1 MMSTPDISDKFPDLP
16 CLVGLNS
23 YGARSVFEGEVVTV
37 VCPDDNSLAKELISQ
52 KGDGKILFIEGN
64 ASKAVAL
71 LGDNLAQQ
79 ALDNNWS
86 GIIVNGMVRDVEIL
100 RSIPLAIYARG
111 SCPKKATKIMQG
123 ILTLIFVLT
132 VLILSRPFGP
142 METRMA
148 FSSPLPS
155 LSSNYIYS

>member
-1 MMSTPDISDKFPDLP
+1 MMSTPDISDKFPELP
-16 CLVGLNS
+16 CLVGFNS

-86 GIIVNGMVRDVEIL
+86 GIVVNGMVRDVEIL
-100 RSIPLAIYARG
+100 RSISLAIYARG
-111 SCPKKATKIMQG
+111 SCPRKSNKNNTGNINVNISIDGVDLKPTFWAYGDENG
-123 ILTLIFVLT
+123 ILI
-132 VLILSRPFGP
+132 
-142 METRMA
+142 
-148 FSSPLPS
+148 SPTKLE
-155 LSSNYIYS
+155 L

>member
-23 YGARSVFEGEVVTV
+23 YGAKSVFEGEVVTV
-37 VCPDDNSLAKELISQ
+37 VCPNDNSLAKELISQ
-52 KGDGKILFIEGN
+52 KGNGKILFIDGN

-86 GIIVNGMVRDVEIL
+86 GIVVNGMVRDVEIL

-111 SCPKKATKIMQG
+111 SCPKKSNKNNAGNINVDVCIDGVDVKPTFWAYGDENG
-123 ILTLIFVLT
+123 ILI
-132 VLILSRPFGP
+132 
-142 METRMA
+142 
-148 FSSPLPS
+148 SPAKLE
-155 LSSNYIYS
+155 L

>member
-1 MMSTPDISDKFPDLP
+1 MMSTPDISDKFPELP
-16 CLVGLNS
+16 CLVEFNS

-86 GIIVNGMVRDVEIL
+86 GIVVNGMVRDVEIL
-100 RSIPLAIYARG
+100 KTIPLAIYARG
-111 SCPKKATKIMQG
+111 SCPRKSNKNNTGKINVNICIDDVDIKPTFWAYGDENG
-123 ILTLIFVLT
+123 ILI
-132 VLILSRPFGP
+132 SP
-142 METRMA
+142 TR
-148 FSSPLPS
+148 LE
-155 LSSNYIYS
+155 L

>member
-1 MMSTPDISDKFPDLP
+1 MMSTPDISDKFPELP
-16 CLVGLNS
+16 CLVGFNS

-86 GIIVNGMVRDVEIL
+86 GIVVNGMVRDVEIL
-100 RSIPLAIYARG
+100 KTIPLAIYARG
-111 SCPKKATKIMQG
+111 SCPRKSNKNNAGNINVNICIDGVDIKPTFWAYGDENG
-123 ILTLIFVLT
+123 ILI
-132 VLILSRPFGP
+132 
-142 METRMA
+142 
-148 FSSPLPS
+148 SPAKLE
-155 LSSNYIYS
+155 L

>member
-23 YGARSVFEGEVVTV
+23 YGAKSVFEGEVVTV
-37 VCPDDNSLAKELISQ
+37 VCPNDNSLAKELISQ
-52 KGDGKILFIEGN
+52 KGNGKILFIDGN

-79 ALDNNWS
+79 ALENNWS
-86 GIIVNGMVRDVEIL
+86 GIVVNGMVRDVEIL

-111 SCPKKATKIMQG
+111 SCPKKSNKNNAGNINVDVCIDGVDIKPSFWAYGDENG
-123 ILTLIFVLT
+123 ILI
-132 VLILSRPFGP
+132 
-142 METRMA
+142 
-148 FSSPLPS
+148 SPAKLE
-155 LSSNYIYS
+155 L

>member
-1 MMSTPDISDKFPDLP
+1 MMSTPDISDKFPELP
-16 CLVGLNS
+16 CLVEFNS

-86 GIIVNGMVRDVEIL
+86 GIVVNGMVRDVEIL
-100 RSIPLAIYARG
+100 KTIPLAIYARG
-111 SCPKKATKIMQG
+111 SCPRKSNKNNTGNINVNICIDDVDIKPTFWAYGDENG
-123 ILTLIFVLT
+123 ILI
-132 VLILSRPFGP
+132 
-142 METRMA
+142 
-148 FSSPLPS
+148 SPAKLE
-155 LSSNYIYS
+155 L

>member
-1 MMSTPDISDKFPDLP
+1 MMSTPDISDKFPELP
-16 CLVGLNS
+16 CLVGFNS

-86 GIIVNGMVRDVEIL
+86 GIVVNGMVRDVEIL
-100 RSIPLAIYARG
+100 NHSTRHICKRFLS
-111 SCPKKATKIMQG
+111 KKSNKNNAGNINVDICIDGVDIKPSFWPT
-123 ILTLIFVLT
+123 
-132 VLILSRPFGP
+132 
-142 METRMA
+142 ETRMA
-148 FSSPLPS
+148 SSSPQEA
-155 LSSNYIYS
+155 

>member
-1 MMSTPDISDKFPDLP
+1 MMSTPDISDKFPELP
-16 CLVGLNS
+16 CLVEFNS

-86 GIIVNGMVRDVEIL
+86 GIVVNGMVRDVEIL
-100 RSIPLAIYARG
+100 KTIPLAIYARG
-111 SCPKKATKIMQG
+111 SCPRKSNKNNTGNINVNICIDDVDIKPTFWAYGDENG
-123 ILTLIFVLT
+123 ILI
-132 VLILSRPFGP
+132 SP
-142 METRMA
+142 TR
-148 FSSPLPS
+148 LE
-155 LSSNYIYS
+155 L

>member
-1 MMSTPDISDKFPDLP
+1 MMSTPDISDKFPELP
-16 CLVGLNS
+16 CLIGLNS
-23 YGARSVFEGEVVTV
+23 YGAKSVFEGEVVTV

-111 SCPKKATKIMQG
+111 SCPKKSNKNNAGNINVDLCIDGVDIKPSFWAYGDENG
-123 ILTLIFVLT
+123 ILI
-132 VLILSRPFGP
+132 
-142 METRMA
+142 
-148 FSSPLPS
+148 SPAKLK
-155 LSSNYIYS
+155 L

>member
-1 MMSTPDISDKFPDLP
+1 MMSTPDISDKFPELP
-16 CLVGLNS
+16 CLIGLNS
-23 YGARSVFEGEVVTV
+23 YGAKSVFEGEVVTV

-86 GIIVNGMVRDVEIL
+86 GIVVNGMVRDVEIL

-111 SCPKKATKIMQG
+111 SCPKKSNKNNAGNINVDLCIDGVDIKPSFWAYGDENG
-123 ILTLIFVLT
+123 ILI
-132 VLILSRPFGP
+132 
-142 METRMA
+142 
-148 FSSPLPS
+148 SPAKLK
-155 LSSNYIYS
+155 L

>member
-23 YGARSVFEGEVVTV
+23 YGAKSVFEGEVVTV
-37 VCPDDNSLAKELISQ
+37 VCPNDNSLAKELISQ
-52 KGDGKILFIEGN
+52 KGNGKILFIDGN

-79 ALDNNWS
+79 ALENNWS
-86 GIIVNGMVRDVEIL
+86 GIVVNGMVRDVEIL

-111 SCPKKATKIMQG
+111 SCPKKSNKNNAGNINVDLCIDGVDIKPSFWAYGDENG
-123 ILTLIFVLT
+123 ILI
-132 VLILSRPFGP
+132 
-142 METRMA
+142 
-148 FSSPLPS
+148 SPAKLK
-155 LSSNYIYS
+155 L

>member
-1 MMSTPDISDKFPDLP
+1 MMSTPDISDKFPELP

-23 YGARSVFEGEVVTV
+23 YGAKSVFEGEVVTV
-37 VCPDDNSLAKELISQ
+37 VCPNDNSLAKELISQ
-52 KGDGKILFIEGN
+52 KGNGKILFIDGN

-86 GIIVNGMVRDVEIL
+86 GIVVNGMVRDVEIL

-111 SCPKKATKIMQG
+111 SCPKKSNKNNAGNINVDVCIDGVDIKPSFWAYGDENG
-123 ILTLIFVLT
+123 ILI
-132 VLILSRPFGP
+132 
-142 METRMA
+142 
-148 FSSPLPS
+148 SPAKLE
-155 LSSNYIYS
+155 L

>member
-23 YGARSVFEGEVVTV
+23 YGAKSVFEGEVVTV
-37 VCPDDNSLAKELISQ
+37 VCPNDNSLAKELISQ
-52 KGDGKILFIEGN
+52 KGNGKILFIDGN

-111 SCPKKATKIMQG
+111 SCPKKSNKNNAGNINVDVCIDGVDVKPTFWAYGDENG
-123 ILTLIFVLT
+123 ILI
-132 VLILSRPFGP
+132 
-142 METRMA
+142 
-148 FSSPLPS
+148 SPAKLE
-155 LSSNYIYS
+155 L

>member
-1 MMSTPDISDKFPDLP
+1 MMSTPDISDKFPELP
-16 CLVGLNS
+16 FLVGLNS
-23 YGARSVFEGEVVTV
+23 YGAKLVFEGEVVTV

-86 GIIVNGMVRDVEIL
+86 GIVVNGMVRDVEIL
-100 RSIPLAIYARG
+100 RSISLAIYARG
-111 SCPKKATKIMQG
+111 SCPRKSNKNNTGNINVNICIDGVDIKPTFWAYGDENG
-123 ILTLIFVLT
+123 ILI
-132 VLILSRPFGP
+132 
-142 METRMA
+142 
-148 FSSPLPS
+148 SPTKLE
-155 LSSNYIYS
+155 L

>member
-1 MMSTPDISDKFPDLP
+1 MMSTPDISDKFPELP
-16 CLVGLNS
+16 CLVGFNS

-111 SCPKKATKIMQG
+111 SCPKKSNKNNAGNINVDLCIDGVDIKPSFWAYGDENG
-123 ILTLIFVLT
+123 ILI
-132 VLILSRPFGP
+132 
-142 METRMA
+142 
-148 FSSPLPS
+148 SPAKLK
-155 LSSNYIYS
+155 L

>member
-1 MMSTPDISDKFPDLP
+1 MMSTPDISDKFPELP
-16 CLVGLNS
+16 CLVGFNS

-86 GIIVNGMVRDVEIL
+86 GIVVNGMVRDVEIL
-100 RSIPLAIYARG
+100 RSISLAIYARG
-111 SCPKKATKIMQG
+111 SCPRKSNKNNAGNINVNICIDGVEIKPTFWAYGDENG
-123 ILTLIFVLT
+123 ILI
-132 VLILSRPFGP
+132 
-142 METRMA
+142 
-148 FSSPLPS
+148 SPTKLE
-155 LSSNYIYS
+155 L